1 MKIKKKTNIQKW
13 NITEI
18 KICQNELMAKQ
29 KMRKYSIKKKKKSKN
44 LKKTKRNKKLKNK
57 LFTTIYTRNTLKKH

>member
-1 MKIKKKTNIQKW
+1 MKIKKKRISKKC

-29 KMRKYSIKKKKKSKN
+29 KMRKYSIK
-44 LKKTKRNKKLKNK
+44 
-57 LFTTIYTRNTLKKH
+57 I

>member
-1 MKIKKKTNIQKW
+1 
-13 NITEI
+13 
-18 KICQNELMAKQ
+18 MAKQ